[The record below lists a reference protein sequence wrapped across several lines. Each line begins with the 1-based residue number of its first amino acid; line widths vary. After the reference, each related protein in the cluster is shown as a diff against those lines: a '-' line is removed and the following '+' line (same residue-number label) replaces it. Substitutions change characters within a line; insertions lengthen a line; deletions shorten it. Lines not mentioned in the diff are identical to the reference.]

1 MWKRRC
7 LHYAGIVF
15 FCWSSRGVEVQCVR
29 PEGASLSGLLFQGD
43 AVPLVHSLP
52 KGYYPFGI
60 PFFAAY
66 GVFICFYSASAATAV
81 VVVASASA
89 VIAAA
94 VEEKDEEK
102 NKKDDAPAVVSVKA

>member
-1 MWKRRC
+1 MLTLCRHRLFLLVKPGRRS
-7 LHYAGIVF
+7 A
-15 FCWSSRGVEVQCVR
+15 VR
-29 PEGASLSGLLFQGD
+29 PSGRRFAVRTAFSGGRRPPRSPPAKGILSLWN
-43 AVPLVHSLP
+43 P
-52 KGYYPFGI
+52 I
-60 PFFAAY
+60 IAAY

-94 VEEKDEEK
+94 VEKQDEKK